1 MRRFVI
7 LVVLF
12 HLSIAGLAQSQ
23 QNETPRQFVDVFI
36 YKNKQIRIES
46 QMVELGQVSQEVLEQ
61 LKRESMGEKIAVTY
75 RIFADS
81 DLMLGYIMDVEKQL
95 LKGYSKEA
103 RRDRLLLESL
113 DFDIDGTN
121 WQKRLEGLKFDT
133 IKS

>member
-46 QMVELGQVSQEVLEQ
+46 QMVELGQVSQEV
-61 LKRESMGEKIAVTY
+61 
-75 RIFADS
+75 
-81 DLMLGYIMDVEKQL
+81 
-95 LKGYSKEA
+95 
-103 RRDRLLLESL
+103 
-113 DFDIDGTN
+113 
-121 WQKRLEGLKFDT
+121 
-133 IKS
+133 